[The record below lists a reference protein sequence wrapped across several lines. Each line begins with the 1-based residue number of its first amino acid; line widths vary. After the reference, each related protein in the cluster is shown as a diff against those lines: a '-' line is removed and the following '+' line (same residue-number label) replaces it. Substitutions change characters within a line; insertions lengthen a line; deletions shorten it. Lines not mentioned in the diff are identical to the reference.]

1 MRVLSEEKVK
11 VLVDRNGWSQALA
24 RGYMDGQTLRRRG
37 ETPSRYALVGI
48 DDYCLGFRAGYYDRQ
63 LHGARRDEPLQDSPL
78 LQLSGAHAR

>member
-24 RGYMDGQTLRRRG
+24 KGYMDGQTLRRRG

-48 DDYCLGFRAGYYDRQ
+48 DDYLQGRSITLYFPSK
-63 LHGARRDEPLQDSPL
+63 GACTTRE
-78 LQLSGAHAR
+78 